1 MLPDPAMFSVEGVVF
16 GVTSADVLFHLGK
29 EELARQVV
37 RTDRIKR
44 LASHIIQQG
53 LDSAHLILLSR
64 AKFRNVVPSGLVL
77 RFQNLMP
84 LKGLCAQPVKFHTHK
99 RNGGR

>member
-29 EELARQVV
+29 EELARQSV

-44 LASHIIQQG
+44 LASHLIQQ
-53 LDSAHLILLSR
+53 
-64 AKFRNVVPSGLVL
+64 VW
-77 RFQNLMP
+77 M
-84 LKGLCAQPVKFHTHK
+84 TK
-99 RNGGR
+99 RVNSSPFTS